1 MNTGTAID
9 AVRACLQA
17 VKPDT
22 DIDGIGNDTALL
34 ENRVALHTALR
45 RDWAAF
51 REITSFDV
59 LDLILRL
66 EQVRGRGIERRQ
78 LAPGSFRDIRTIARV
93 FLATEDPR

>member
-34 ENRVALHTALR
+34 ENRV
-45 RDWAAF
+45 
-51 REITSFDV
+51 ITSFDV